1 MEETKAEQ
9 QLLPHDCLCAA
20 LEEHGVRDGVIE
32 VGAQKVGPEPFGG
45 LVGHF
50 DPILEDADWK
60 FLCWIA
66 G

>member
-1 MEETKAEQ
+1 MEEAKAKQ
-9 QLLPHDCLCAA
+9 QLLPHHRLCAA

-32 VGAQKVGPEPFGG
+32 VGSQKVGTEPFGG

-60 FLCWIA
+60 LLGWIA